1 MKLITILTVIIAS
14 MLVANSADAQVCNIK
29 GTYDT
34 IEVAYDS
41 YDAGTNTLSISV
53 NSDSPFAA
61 NITATVSVTYKCNN
75 NNQTKKETYSGKFIA
90 NPSTSTKF
98 DLTGVPSTI
107 KEGYSTYTLSNYSI
121 SLSGNKCE

>member
-1 MKLITILTVIIAS
+1 MKLFTFLTIFIAS
-14 MLVANSADAQVCNIK
+14 MFVANSADAQVCNIK

-34 IEVAYDS
+34 IEVVYDS
-41 YDAGTNTLSISV
+41 YNADTNTLSISV
-53 NSDSPFAA
+53 NSDSQFAA

-75 NNQTKKETYSGKFIA
+75 NNQQKKETYSGKFIA

-98 DLTGVPSTI
+98 DLTNVPSTI
-107 KEGYSTYTLSNYSI
+107 KDGLSTYTLSNYTI